1 MGWDKRILF
10 ATGFLAVATAAFAQE
25 QLPPVPAAQGIP
37 KPGPAVKGKPYQ
49 PQTLLPGG
57 IVMPL
62 WPAGSPFLNNKRAQ
76 EAEVYTM
83 DATVPGRVERVI
95 NIHNPSIEVH
105 LVRPADNTGAA
116 IILVPGGG
124 HNTLVVGIEGIDPV
138 PFFWNYGVN
147 TIILR
152 NRLRKDGYDAKLDAV
167 YDLQQ
172 AIRLVR
178 AHAAEWRLDPK
189 KIGVMGFSAG
199 AELTMAA
206 AIQYPEF
213 DARNNDRAT
222 DPLAGISARPDFVGS
237 IYPGPSLFTKGAKP
251 PIPKDAPPSF
261 IICPGYGD
269 KVHAVWADEY
279 FAAML
284 DAGIPNLEM
293 HIYAIGLHGR
303 GMSYRDGTALGTWPA
318 RFTDWFRDL
327 GFLNKPGVETLAA
340 RDVAAFVRSP
350 AK

>member
-1 MGWDKRILF
+1 MGRADKRILF
-10 ATGFLAVATAAFAQE
+10 AAGFFLTATAALA
-25 QLPPVPAAQGIP
+25 QLPPPPPAQGIP
-37 KPGPAVKGKPYQ
+37 RPGPTVKGKPYQ

-62 WPAGSPFLNNKRAQ
+62 YPAGSSFLNAKRVS

-83 DATVPGRVERVI
+83 DAFVPGRVERIV

-105 LVRPADNTGAA
+105 LARQADNTGAA

-124 HNTLVVGIEGIDPV
+124 HRTLVVGIEGIDPV
-138 PFFWNYGVN
+138 PFFFNYGVT

-152 NRLRKDGYDAKLDAV
+152 HRLRQDGYDAKVDAV

-178 AHAAEWRLDPK
+178 AHAAEWKLDPK

-213 DARNNDRAT
+213 DAKNSGAG
-222 DPLAGISARPDFVGS
+222 DPLAGITSRPDFVGS
-237 IYPGPSLFTKGAKP
+237 IYPGPSLFTKGGKP

-261 IICPGYGD
+261 IVCPGWGD

-303 GMSYRDGTALGTWPA
+303 GLSYREGTALGTWPA

-340 RDVAAFVRSP
+340 RDVAAFVKQP
-350 AK
+350 PK

>member
-10 ATGFLAVATAAFAQE
+10 AAGFLAVATAAVAQA
-25 QLPPVPAAQGIP
+25 QLPPVPPAQMIP
-37 KPGPAVKGKPYQ
+37 KPGPMVKGKPYQ

-57 IVMPL
+57 IVMPV
-62 WPAGSPFLNNKRAQ
+62 WPAGSSFLNAKRVH
-76 EAEVYTM
+76 EAETYTM
-83 DATVPGRVERVI
+83 DAVVPGRVERVL

-105 LVRPADNTGAA
+105 RVRPADNTGAA

-124 HNTLVVGIEGIDPV
+124 HKTLVVGIEGIDPV
-138 PFFWNYGVN
+138 PFFWNYGVT

-152 NRLRKDGYDAKLDAV
+152 HRLRQDGYDAKVDAV
-167 YDLQQ
+167 FDLQQ

-178 AHAAEWRLDPK
+178 AHAKEWSIDPK

-199 AELTMAA
+199 AELAMAA

-213 DARNNDRAT
+213 DAKNNVAS
-222 DPLAGISARPDFVGS
+222 DPLAGISSRPDFVGS
-237 IYPGPSLFTKGAKP
+237 IYPGPSLFTKGGKP

-261 IICPGYGD
+261 IVCPGYGD

-303 GMSYRDGTALGTWPA
+303 GMSYREGTALGTWPA

-340 RDVAAFVRSP
+340 RDVAAFVKQP
-350 AK
+350 PK

>member
-10 ATGFLAVATAAFAQE
+10 AAGFVAVATAAFAQA
-25 QLPPVPAAQGIP
+25 QLPPIPPAQMIP
-37 KPGPAVKGKPYQ
+37 KPGPMVKGKAYQ
-49 PQTLLPGG
+49 PQALLPGG
-57 IVMPL
+57 IVMPV
-62 WPAGSPFLNNKRAQ
+62 WPAGSSFLNARRVH
-76 EAEVYTM
+76 EAETYTM
-83 DATVPGRVERVI
+83 DPVVPGRVERI
-95 NIHNPSIEVH
+95 LNIHNPSIEVH
-105 LVRPADNTGAA
+105 RVRPADNTGAA

-124 HNTLVVGIEGIDPV
+124 HKTLVVGIEGIDPV
-138 PFFWNYGVN
+138 PFFWNYGVT

-152 NRLRKDGYDAKLDAV
+152 HRLRQDGYDAKLDAV

-178 AHAAEWRLDPK
+178 AHAKEWGIDPK

-199 AELTMAA
+199 AELAMAA

-213 DARNNDRAT
+213 DAKNNGAS
-222 DPLAGISARPDFVGS
+222 DPLAGVSSRPDFVGS
-237 IYPGPSLFTKGAKP
+237 IYPGPSLFTKGGKP

-261 IICPGYGD
+261 IVCPGYGD

-303 GMSYRDGTALGTWPA
+303 GMSYRDGTALGAWPA

-327 GFLNKPGVETLAA
+327 GFLGKPGVETLAA
-340 RDVAAFVRSP
+340 QDVAAFVKQP